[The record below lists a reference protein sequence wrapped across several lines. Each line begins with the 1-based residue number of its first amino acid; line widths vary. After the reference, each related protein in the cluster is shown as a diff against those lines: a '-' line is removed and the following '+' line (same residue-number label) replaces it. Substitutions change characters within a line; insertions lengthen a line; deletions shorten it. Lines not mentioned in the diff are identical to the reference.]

1 VGGTEK
7 EDGGGM
13 VLLLTPG
20 GWEPEEGWYCP
31 LARVNPWWW
40 WVQERGLVLG
50 KSEISI
56 SR

>member
-1 VGGTEK
+1 MGGTEK